1 LTLSELEK
9 EGKHNKQTE
18 IETVA
23 NTTYQRSGFNK
34 FLKAF
39 NDFRIILIEQVYI
52 IRRYLVYFL
61 FLNAV
66 GPFALVF
73 AMGHYAGFR
82 PDHTEL
88 LRIISGTVT
97 FALVTVGFTSIAQRL
112 SVMRQQGTL
121 LYYCALPINK
131 LSFVAALL
139 ISRLIILIPS
149 ITMPI
154 VGGILMYN
162 LEIHLDFWLLGVMI
176 LGSFSLVALGTM
188 LGVLVKSYELIS
200 LVCNAFIVVMAL
212 ASPNF
217 IPSYLLPL
225 PLQLL
230 GWLLPSTY
238 TSDAISHCMA
248 GSYDSTFYFDVL
260 VLLGM
265 AVLGLVLTGKFLKWS
280 AD

>member
-1 LTLSELEK
+1 MTLREMEK
-9 EGKHNKQTE
+9 EGKLNNQDSE
-18 IETVA
+18 V
-23 NTTYQRSGFNK
+23 TTNSNYQRPRPNN

-39 NDFRIILIEQVYI
+39 NDFRIILIEQIYV
-52 IRRYLVYFL
+52 IRRYLIYFL

-82 PDHTEL
+82 PDQTQL

-112 SVMRQQGTL
+112 SIMRQQGTL

-131 LSFVAALL
+131 VSFVMALL
-139 ISRLIILIPS
+139 ISRLVILIPS
-149 ITMPI
+149 ITVPI
-154 VGGILMYN
+154 IGGIVMYN
-162 LEIHLDFWLLGVMI
+162 LEIHLDLWLLGVMI
-176 LGSFSLVALGTM
+176 LGSLSLVALGTT

-225 PLQLL
+225 PLQIF

-248 GSYDSTFYFDVL
+248 GTYDSTFYFDVL
-260 VLLGM
+260 VLGGM
-265 AVLGLVLTGKFLKWS
+265 AILGIAITGKFLKWS